1 MTAPIRPMTR
11 DDLPQVASLYELVS
25 RSGSRVAAPGLAEY
39 FERTLLDSPWF
50 DSDLPSL
57 VYEKD
62 GDIVGFIGSHVR
74 RMRLDGRELRLG
86 CCGQLVTEP
95 QARNLAVGAF
105 LLRAYM
111 AGPQDITITDTASG
125 VVRRMWE
132 SLGGVTLHL
141 SCVSWLRL
149 FRPLRYATG
158 RVAKGPVSRSA
169 VTVARPLTA
178 ALDAVTPGLRPR
190 RQELRRAVLTPALL
204 VASIPAITD
213 GLRLHPDYDE
223 TYLAWLFAELAAVRA
238 RGDLVGRLV
247 RDEGDGALGWYIYY
261 LKPGGVSQVLQIAAK
276 ERDAGRVVDDLFRH
290 AAQGGSVALQGR
302 LEPHLREPLATRRCY
317 LHSTENR
324 SLVAARDPAV
334 IEAVA
339 FGGALLT
346 RLDGEWWMGHHL
358 DLEPARAGSL

>member
-1 MTAPIRPMTR
+1 VTAPIRPMTH

-25 RSGSRVAAPGLAEY
+25 RSGSRDAAPGLADY
-39 FERTLLDSPWF
+39 FGRTLLNSPWF
-50 DSDLPSL
+50 DSELPSL
-57 VYEKD
+57 VYEKPD
-62 GDIVGFIGSHVR
+62 GEIVGFIGSHVR

-111 AGPQDITITDTASG
+111 AGPQDVTITDTASD

-132 SLGGVTLHL
+132 SLSGVTMHL
-141 SCVSWLRL
+141 QCVAWLRL

-158 RVAKGPVSRSA
+158 RVTKGTVSRSA

-178 ALDAVTPGLRPR
+178 ALDAMTPGLRPR
-190 RQELRRAVLTPALL
+190 RSSLHGEDLTPSSL
-204 VASIPAITD
+204 VANLPVITD

-223 TYLAWLFAELAAVRA
+223 PYLAWLFRELAAVRT

-247 RDEGDGALGWYIYY
+247 RDEEDRVLGWYVYY
-261 LKPGGVSQVLQIAAK
+261 LKRGGVSQVLQIATK
-276 ERDAGRVVDDLFRH
+276 EREAGRVVDDLFRH
-290 AAQGGSVALQGR
+290 ASASGSAALQGR

-317 LHSTENR
+317 LHSTGNR
-324 SLVAARDPAV
+324 SLVAARDPV
-334 IEAVA
+334 ILDAIA

-346 RLDGEWWMGHHL
+346 RLEGEWWMGHHL
-358 DLEPARAGSL
+358 ELGPSRS